1 MSEFDEALALYS
13 NLPSKSDGELT
24 ALIGYLDS
32 ALVAYRQN
40 QNPTTLASV
49 NIALM
54 PINNYYKQMRKVN
67 THLRAY
73 LKKGSVKISNSQ
85 DTLVNED
92 RYDNRVHPEESTNS
106 RELMYGFFPKFRQTS
121 LPYILT
127 AGVFMALMTIFLV
140 FQSLGFTGQ
149 INLPLA
155 ITQYFTSPAV
165 DVTIPFY
172 KNPMLL
178 GGLVAILA
186 SALVI
191 FIILYFKAKKANT
204 S

>member
-13 NLPSKSDGELT
+13 NLPSKSDSELT
-24 ALIGYLDS
+24 ALIGNLDY

-40 QNPTTLASV
+40 QNQATLASV
-49 NIALM
+49 NFALS
-54 PINNYYKQMRKVN
+54 PINTYYKQMRAVN
-67 THLRAY
+67 TKLRSY
-73 LKKGSVKISNSQ
+73 LKKGSVKISNLE
-85 DTLVNED
+85 DTLANED
-92 RYDNRVHPEESTNS
+92 RYDNRTHPEGSTSS
-106 RELMYGFFPKFRQTS
+106 REVMYGFFPKFRETS

-127 AGVFMALMTIFLV
+127 AGVFMALMTVFLV

-165 DVTIPFY
+165 DVAIPFY

-178 GGLVAILA
+178 GALVAILS

-204 S
+204 A